1 MANPNYWYAR
11 HFKDY
16 AEKTAH
22 LSMVEHGAYT
32 LLLDHYYQ
40 TGGKLMA
47 NAMALLRVCRCQ
59 TDDERI
65 AVQSVLDQFFFL
77 GDDGMYH
84 NKRADKEM
92 GVAANVSAARS
103 QAGKV
108 GAEKRW
114 KNGKEMANAMAN
126 DMANAMANTKQT
138 VWQND
143 AQPQP
148 QPQQHIKNPP
158 ISPKGITQDQ
168 VEKPKSKRAKA
179 SETLQDFVDRCKA
192 EGVKPIPL
200 DDPIFDYIENVG
212 LTEEMLVLGWFVFK
226 SRYLG
231 TDQKQKDWRAHYRN
245 AVKSNWYKLW
255 FIGNDG
261 TVGLTTAGQQTQRE
275 MEAVMAKGG
284 QA

>member
-59 TDDERI
+59 TEDERT
-65 AVQSVLDQFFFL
+65 AVHSVLDQFFTL

-92 GVAANVSAARS
+92 GIAANVSAARS
-103 QAGKV
+103 QAGKA
-108 GAEKRW
+108 GADKRW
-114 KNGKEMANAMAN
+114 NNGKEMASAMAN
-126 DMANAMANTKQT
+126 DMASAMANPKQT
-138 VWQND
+138 PWQND

-148 QPQQHIKNPP
+148 QQHITTP
-158 ISPKGITQDQ
+158 IPPKGDNPG
-168 VEKPKSKRAKA
+168 ESNKPKSRRTKA
-179 SETLQDFVDRCKA
+179 SESLMTFLDRCKV
-192 EGVKPIPL
+192 EEVKPIPEEDL
-200 DDPIFDYIENVG
+200 IFTYIDDVG
-212 LTEEMLVLGWFVFK
+212 LSREMLALAWFVFK
-226 SRYLG
+226 NKYLQ
-231 TDQKQKDWRAHYRN
+231 TESKQKDWRAHFRN
-245 AVKSNWYKLW
+245 AVKSNWCKVW
-255 FIGNDG
+255 FFRDDG
-261 TVGLTTAGQQTQRE
+261 SPALTTAGQQAQRE
-275 MEAVMAKGG
+275 LEAARAKGG